1 MAGVVHGLKIN
12 AGPSYVSSVPRAR
25 KGVVQIRFE
34 ILEYL
39 YYNPTPQP
47 RTHVWR
53 KATTLSYDDFL
64 KHLEYLTEKGL
75 VTEDGDGNGV
85 ISAEG
90 REVFN
95 KLRQVLP
102 SIL

>member
-1 MAGVVHGLKIN
+1 M
-12 AGPSYVSSVPRAR
+12 PRAR

-39 YYNPTPQP
+39 YYDPTPQP

-64 KHLEYLTEKGL
+64 KHLEYLIDKGL
-75 VTEDGDGNGV
+75 MTEDDDGNTV
-85 ISAEG
+85 ISPEG

>member
-1 MAGVVHGLKIN
+1 MVYK
-12 AGPSYVSSVPRAR
+12 VPRAR
-25 KGVVQIRFE
+25 KGLVQIRFE

-39 YYNPTPQP
+39 YYNPHPQP
-47 RTHVWR
+47 RTHIWR

-64 KHLEYLTEKGL
+64 KHLTYLVDKEL
-75 VTEDGDGNGV
+75 VEDDEDGNSI
-85 ISAEG
+85 ISKAG
-90 REVFN
+90 REVFD

>member
-1 MAGVVHGLKIN
+1 MPKL
-12 AGPSYVSSVPRAR
+12 R

-39 YYNPTPQP
+39 YYNPQPQP

-53 KATTLSYDDFL
+53 KATTLSYDDFI
-64 KHLEYLTEKGL
+64 KHLENLIHRNLVKELQEGTLT
-75 VTEDGDGNGV
+75 
-85 ISAEG
+85 ISKQG
-90 REVFN
+90 KEVYD
-95 KLRQVLP
+95 KLKQVLF

>member
-1 MAGVVHGLKIN
+1 M
-12 AGPSYVSSVPRAR
+12 PRAR

-39 YYNPTPQP
+39 YYNPSPQP
-47 RTHVWR
+47 RTHIWR

-64 KHLEYLTEKGL
+64 KHLAYLREKGL
-75 VTEDGDGNGV
+75 VDEDEEGNSS
-85 ISAEG
+85 ISGAG
-90 REVFN
+90 REVFD
-95 KLRQVLP
+95 KLRGVLP

>member
-1 MAGVVHGLKIN
+1 
-12 AGPSYVSSVPRAR
+12 VPRAR
-25 KGVVQIRFE
+25 KDSVQIRFE

-39 YYNPTPQP
+39 YYNSTPQP

-64 KHLEYLTEKGL
+64 KHLEYLKDKGL
-75 VTEDGDGNGV
+75 MAEDEEGNSV
-85 ISAEG
+85 ISQEG

-102 SIL
+102 SLL

>member
-1 MAGVVHGLKIN
+1 M
-12 AGPSYVSSVPRAR
+12 PRAR

-39 YYNPTPQP
+39 YYNPSPQP
-47 RTHVWR
+47 RTHIWR

-64 KHLEYLTEKGL
+64 KHLAYLREKGL
-75 VTEDGDGNGV
+75 VDEDEEGNSS
-85 ISAEG
+85 ISRAG
-90 REVFN
+90 REVFD
-95 KLRQVLP
+95 KLRGVLP

>member
-1 MAGVVHGLKIN
+1 M
-12 AGPSYVSSVPRAR
+12 PRAR

-39 YYNPTPQP
+39 YYNPSPQP
-47 RTHVWR
+47 RTHIWR

-64 KHLEYLTEKGL
+64 KHLAYLRGKGL
-75 VTEDGDGNGV
+75 VDEDEEGNSS
-85 ISAEG
+85 ISRAG
-90 REVFN
+90 REVFD
-95 KLRQVLP
+95 KLRGVLP